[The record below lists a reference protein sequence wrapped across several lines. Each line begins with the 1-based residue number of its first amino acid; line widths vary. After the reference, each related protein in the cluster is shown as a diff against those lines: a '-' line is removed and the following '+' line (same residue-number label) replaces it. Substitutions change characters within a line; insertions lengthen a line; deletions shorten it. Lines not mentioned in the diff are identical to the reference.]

1 MNVIHV
7 WRDREK
13 ASTTIAFTKIGLRKI
28 SSNRKIS
35 QNNKAFAF
43 IFLVQ
48 NQRIILI
55 LNVQCSEGKNHLPLF
70 FFSRIYIV
78 FGSVMVQLPWKDKV
92 HATDALLG

>member
-1 MNVIHV
+1 MNVKHV

-13 ASTTIAFTKIGLRKI
+13 ASNTFAFTKTSLRKM

-35 QNNKAFAF
+35 QNNKVFAF

-48 NQRIILI
+48 NQRVILI
-55 LNVQCSEGKNHLPLF
+55 LNVQCSEGKKIFLF

-92 HATDALLG
+92 HATDALFG